1 MKNILYPYTDISF
14 LEFANLSNTYFFIIF
29 VLIMGQQQTNIK
41 EKGRVSLK
49 EPRRYKVVIYNDD
62 FTTMDFVVK
71 ILTTV
76 FFKSENEAE
85 TLMMSVHKSGSAVV
99 GIYSYD
105 IALSKVRKATDMARQ
120 EGFPLKLTVLPEDK
134 QA

>member
-1 MKNILYPYTDISF
+1 
-14 LEFANLSNTYFFIIF
+14 
-29 VLIMGQQQTNIK
+29 MGQQQTNIK

-49 EPRRYKVVIYNDD
+49 EPRRYKVIIYNDD

-71 ILTTV
+71 VLTTV
-76 FFKSENEAE
+76 FFKSETEAE

-105 IALSKVRKATDMARQ
+105 IAMSKADKATRMARD
-120 EGFPLKLTVLPEDK
+120 EGFPLRLTIKPE
-134 QA
+134 

>member
-1 MKNILYPYTDISF
+1 
-14 LEFANLSNTYFFIIF
+14 
-29 VLIMGQQQTNIK
+29 MGKQQTNIK

-71 ILTTV
+71 VLTTV
-76 FFKSENEAE
+76 FFKSEAEAE

-105 IALSKVRKATDMARQ
+105 IALSKVRKATDMAREEGLRKATDMARE

>member
-1 MKNILYPYTDISF
+1 
-14 LEFANLSNTYFFIIF
+14 
-29 VLIMGQQQTNIK
+29 MGKQQTNIK

-85 TLMMSVHKSGSAVV
+85 VLMMLQYCLRTSRLNIHNRNYGLE
-99 GIYSYD
+99 IY
-105 IALSKVRKATDMARQ
+105 
-120 EGFPLKLTVLPEDK
+120 
-134 QA
+134 

>member
-1 MKNILYPYTDISF
+1 
-14 LEFANLSNTYFFIIF
+14 
-29 VLIMGQQQTNIK
+29 
-41 EKGRVSLK
+41 
-49 EPRRYKVVIYNDD
+49 
-62 FTTMDFVVK
+62 MDFVVK
-71 ILTTV
+71 VLTTV
-76 FFKSENEAE
+76 FFKSETEAE

-105 IALSKVRKATDMARQ
+105 IALSKVRKATDMARE

>member
-1 MKNILYPYTDISF
+1 
-14 LEFANLSNTYFFIIF
+14 
-29 VLIMGQQQTNIK
+29 MGKQQTNIK

-49 EPRRYKVVIYNDD
+49 EPRRYEPRRYKVVIYNDD

-85 TLMMSVHKSGSAVV
+85 VLMMSVHKSGSAVV

-105 IALSKVRKATDMARQ
+105 IALSKVRKATDMARE

>member
-1 MKNILYPYTDISF
+1 
-14 LEFANLSNTYFFIIF
+14 
-29 VLIMGQQQTNIK
+29 
-41 EKGRVSLK
+41 
-49 EPRRYKVVIYNDD
+49 
-62 FTTMDFVVK
+62 MDFVVK

-76 FFKSENEAE
+76 FFKSIIEAE

-105 IALSKVRKATDMARQ
+105 IALSKVRKATDMARE

>member
-1 MKNILYPYTDISF
+1 
-14 LEFANLSNTYFFIIF
+14 
-29 VLIMGQQQTNIK
+29 MGKQQTNIK

-85 TLMMSVHKSGSAVV
+85 VLMMRFCSCGHLQLRHCAV
-99 GIYSYD
+99 
-105 IALSKVRKATDMARQ
+105 
-120 EGFPLKLTVLPEDK
+120 
-134 QA
+134 

>member
-1 MKNILYPYTDISF
+1 
-14 LEFANLSNTYFFIIF
+14 
-29 VLIMGQQQTNIK
+29 MGKQQTNIK

-71 ILTTV
+71 VLTTV
-76 FFKSENEAE
+76 FFKSETEAE

-99 GIYSYD
+99 GIY
-105 IALSKVRKATDMARQ
+105 TDMARE

>member
-1 MKNILYPYTDISF
+1 M
-14 LEFANLSNTYFFIIF
+14 
-29 VLIMGQQQTNIK
+29 
-41 EKGRVSLK
+41 
-49 EPRRYKVVIYNDD
+49 RRYKVVIYNDD

-76 FFKSENEAE
+76 FFKSTIEAE
-85 TLMMSVHKSGSAVV
+85 ALMMSVHKSGSAVV

-105 IALSKVRKATDMARQ
+105 IALSKVRKATDMARE

>member
-1 MKNILYPYTDISF
+1 MTSQPW
-14 LEFANLSNTYFFIIF
+14 
-29 VLIMGQQQTNIK
+29 
-41 EKGRVSLK
+41 
-49 EPRRYKVVIYNDD
+49 
-62 FTTMDFVVK
+62 DFVVK
-71 ILTTV
+71 VLTTV
-76 FFKSENEAE
+76 FFKSETEAE

-105 IALSKVRKATDMARQ
+105 IALSKVRKATDMARE

>member
-1 MKNILYPYTDISF
+1 
-14 LEFANLSNTYFFIIF
+14 
-29 VLIMGQQQTNIK
+29 MGKQQTNIK

-49 EPRRYKVVIYNDD
+49 EPRRY
-62 FTTMDFVVK
+62 TMDFVVK

-76 FFKSENEAE
+76 FFKSIIEAE

-105 IALSKVRKATDMARQ
+105 IALSKVRKATDMARE